1 MLIIDTGFWLALAN
15 PKDTYHSIA
24 VNYLDKI
31 DEPRVRLIQSSLKP
45 AIYC

>member
-24 VNYLDKI
+24 VNYLEKI
-31 DEPRVRLIQSSLKP
+31 DESCVRLIQLLRKP